1 MNFKPTGVI
10 TFWWVFE
17 VLPWAHSC
25 QDCHHGPSSHH
36 WPWKCRPVQDLHQG
50 HRVMPWW
57 RDLCYTSIFPS
68 SLEDVELYWYLLE
81 IFTDHDLDKDGI
93 IKMSEFPTMM
103 NEFLTVQKKL
113 NLPVPPEGQY
123 DVLFKKYDSRNDG
136 RPSADEWMSL
146 VLRKFARCFSFRF
159 SHQNWHKIKFLQF
172 YMNFFRK

>member
-1 MNFKPTGVI
+1 MMLLDRRRLTPWILSPLVSSPFDEYLKFCHEHIAAKTATMNPHPIIDRGNVDKCK
-10 TFWWVFE
+10 TFIKAAV
-17 VLPWAHSC
+17 SC
-25 QDCHHGPSSHH
+25 
-36 WPWKCRPVQDLHQG
+36 
-50 HRVMPWW
+50 
-57 RDLCYTSIFPS
+57 RDEGTFATPAFSPS

-146 VLRKFARCFSFRF
+146 ASQEVCKMF
-159 SHQNWHKIKFLQF
+159 
-172 YMNFFRK
+172 